1 MRKGY
6 LNCIRVLGIVLGMG
20 KVLDEIRKAMKA
32 SGKTRYSLWKETGID
47 QSHLFKLWNGEA
59 GLSVENLEKLAEALG
74 LEITIRPA
82 KRKTAKAK
90 ER

>member
-1 MRKGY
+1 
-6 LNCIRVLGIVLGMG
+6 MG
-20 KVLDEIRKAMKA
+20 NVLDEIRKAMKA
-32 SGKTRYSLWKETGID
+32 SGKTRYRLWKETGID

-59 GLSVENLEKLAEALG
+59 GLSVENLERLAEALG
-74 LEITIRPA
+74 LEIITRPA